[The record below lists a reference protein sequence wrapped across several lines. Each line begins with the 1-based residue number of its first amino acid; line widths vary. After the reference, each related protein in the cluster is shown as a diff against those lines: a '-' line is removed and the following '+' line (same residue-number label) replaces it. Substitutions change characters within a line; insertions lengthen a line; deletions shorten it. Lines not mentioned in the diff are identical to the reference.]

1 MFHLERQGRS
11 QVSQC
16 RWVVFCCFPIALM
29 SMQTLTVSVV
39 MDLCMDSTMSWVGC
53 TIWWAVLDWVRKI
66 DCRPTQKYTL
76 HVGLQFC
83 IQYNVFAFTTLCSAE
98 NSRPTDCYPQLSKRN
113 IKARTAEHY
122 HCFTLSFTSSSIG
135 KLPAKNEQ
143 RLSSLTTATS
153 PSLC

>member
-83 IQYNVFAFTTLCSAE
+83 IQYNVFAFTTLCIAE

-113 IKARTAEHY
+113 IKESWPALPNTTIVSLY
-122 HCFTLSFTSSSIG
+122 LSRVHRSENCQRRTSSVCR
-135 KLPAKNEQ
+135 P
-143 RLSSLTTATS
+143 
-153 PSLC
+153 